1 MGAAAGR
8 DGVAEG
14 AEVVDG
20 CGGWE
25 TEEGAG
31 SGPVGPVNEGVRI
44 CGVAPV
50 ALGLKST
57 GGAREGPGAEGVG
70 APDWSGAGEGNGLGA
85 VIVPNAAGAAAAV
98 GIGGVWL

>member
-14 AEVVDG
+14 AEVVEG

-25 TEEGAG
+25 AEEGAG

-57 GGAREGPGAEGVG
+57 GGG